1 MVVDQTLISTQALI
15 SAGAPLAGGGLLGLA
30 AGYALKKVMKFAL
43 IGFGLLIL
51 VIGYLEYKHW
61 ISVNWVIIE
70 NQTSVI
76 MSHIAHK
83 AYVVTRQMGH
93 EAPIGLG
100 VVGFMP
106 GLAIGL
112 LKG

>member
-1 MVVDQTLISTQALI
+1 
-15 SAGAPLAGGGLLGLA
+15 
-30 AGYALKKVMKFAL
+30 MKFAL

-51 VIGYLEYKHW
+51 AIGFFGYKHW
-61 ISVNWVIIE
+61 ISVNWVTIE
-70 NQTSVI
+70 NRTSVI

-83 AYVVTRQMGH
+83 AYVVTQQIGH
-93 EAPIGLG
+93 EIPIGLG

-112 LKG
+112 LRG

>member
-1 MVVDQTLISTQALI
+1 MVVDSTLISTQALI
-15 SAGAPLAGGGLLGLA
+15 SAGAPLAGGSLLGLA

-51 VIGYLEYKHW
+51 TIGFFRYKHW
-61 ISVNWVIIE
+61 ILVNWGIVE

-83 AYVVTRQMGH
+83 AYVVT
-93 EAPIGLG
+93 
-100 VVGFMP
+100 
-106 GLAIGL
+106 
-112 LKG
+112 